1 MVQEKHPL
9 SKAFTSEIL
18 FEMPKKIKFTFPY
31 VGFSLSKLAFKNKFE
46 CYISS

>member
-18 FEMPKKIKFTFPY
+18 FEMQKKIKD
-31 VGFSLSKLAFKNKFE
+31 G
-46 CYISS
+46 CYC